1 MPISKVLCLVTVFAI
16 VSTLTTV
23 NTLAQE
29 KKDITGGMPFMEPPG
44 SSIAV
49 RTILLRPKKAV
60 ASTENKLFP
69 TQDKIHPGN
78 AAPIILRQNFEANR
92 RLEALRQ
99 FRKTDYL
106 KVPLEQLDA
115 VEVTNLT
122 PIGFGDLRRAAFR
135 ERAGWEYPIGEG
147 NQGLAGVLLPDVT
160 EIRGNYIKAIAVR
173 ARVDV
178 LRGNLNDAM
187 DKICIGLGISKHI
200 GETPFFVCKLNQAAN
215 ASDILGPLEELIQ
228 HPASENQYWHIAG
241 IPAPFV
247 ITKPAI
253 QLETYMWEK
262 TVTELASLDS
272 ISSAKQWDSLV
283 EKVKFNFD
291 SFTSEKNLDL
301 DEKQVFK
308 DWERLSRERLPTIW
322 KDEKR
327 PVAAMCDSEVWVRY
341 WHMRVQ
347 AVRGELLAWA
357 LLDFHESI
365 PKLLKIGTKHED
377 DLADELPVKLV
388 CGPPFGPSIGFVT
401 SAALLQQHIDL
412 IRTIESIR
420 DWSAKNGGKLPKTLQ
435 ELDLPAPVD
444 CIVNK
449 PFVYGLSLDGHSAT
463 LQGAIVENRG
473 FKYELELD

>member
-1 MPISKVLCLVTVFAI
+1 MTLSKIWCLVATLAI

-23 NTLAQE
+23 NTSAQE
-29 KKDITGGMPFMEPPG
+29 KKDITGGMPFMERPG

-49 RTILLRPKKAV
+49 RTILLRPKQAV
-60 ASTENKLFP
+60 ANTASKLFP
-69 TQDKIHPGN
+69 TQDRIHSGN

-92 RLEALRQ
+92 RLEALRK
-99 FRKTDYL
+99 FGRTDFL
-106 KVPLEQLDA
+106 KVPLEQLDP

-135 ERAGWEYPIGEG
+135 ERAGWEYPTGEG
-147 NQGLAGVLLPDVT
+147 NQGLADVLLPDVA
-160 EIRGNYIKAIAVR
+160 EIRGSYIKAVAVR

-187 DKICIGLGISKHI
+187 DKICIGLGISKHV
-200 GETPFFVCKLNQAAN
+200 GETPFVVCKLNQAAS

-228 HPASENQYWHIAG
+228 HPASENQYWHLAG
-241 IPAPFV
+241 MPAPFV
-247 ITKPAI
+247 DTKPAI

-272 ISSAKQWDSLV
+272 ITSAKQWDSLV

-291 SFTSEKNLDL
+291 SFASETGLV
-301 DEKQVFK
+301 EKHVFK
-308 DWERLSRERLPTIW
+308 DWERLSRERLPAIW
-322 KDEKR
+322 KNDNR
-327 PVAAMCDSEVWVRY
+327 PVASMCDSEVWVRY

-347 AVRGELLAWA
+347 AARGELMAWA
-357 LLDFHESI
+357 LLDFHEAI
-365 PKLLKIGTKHED
+365 PKLLELRLKHEHE
-377 DLADELPVKLV
+377 LADELPVKLV

-401 SAALLQQHIDL
+401 SAASVQQHIDL

-420 DWSAKNGGKLPKTLQ
+420 DWSAKNGGKLPNTLQ

-444 CIVNK
+444 CILNNS
-449 PFVYGLSLDGHSAT
+449 FAYGLSLDGHSAT